1 MKTFYISREGLD
13 DVLSM
18 LWDESIISN
27 TRISIEPSQDI
38 IQVFKD
44 DEQIAS
50 IAVLDVTDTYDLR
63 KELFREF

>member
-18 LWDESIISN
+18 LWEESIISN

-38 IQVFKD
+38 IRVFKD

-50 IAVLDVTDTYDLR
+50 ISVLDVTDTYDLR